1 MKSDT
6 SVIGQI
12 VISKVGRDQGHVYC
26 VVGINKDNKWL
37 LADGRK
43 RTLDHPKVKNSRHLQ
58 LLHAIA
64 EGEADLGKIS
74 DLTIRAALAKILP
87 DKL

>member
-1 MKSDT
+1 MKSYDPL
-6 SVIGQI
+6 IGQI
-12 VISKVGRDQGHVYC
+12 VISKVGRDQGQVYF
-26 VVGINKDNKWL
+26 VVGISKDHKWL

-43 RTLDHPKVKNSRHLQ
+43 RTLVHPKLKNPRHLEI
-58 LLHAIA
+58 LHAII
-64 EGEADLGKIS
+64 EGEAAVGKIS

>member
-1 MKSDT
+1 LNSDT

-26 VVGINKDNKWL
+26 VVGISKDNKWL

-43 RTLDHPKVKNSRHLQ
+43 RALDHPKVKNPRHLQ
-58 LLHAIA
+58 ILHAIV
-64 EGEADLGKIS
+64 EGEAELGKIS
-74 DLTIRAALAKILP
+74 DLTIRATLARILP